1 MNIKYLTSL
10 RRNYNLSFIAYLYH
24 SKNMFSLWWY
34 SKPQMIFLVLI
45 IRYQI
50 IYTNPEHICQKLA
63 FFNVR
68 KRFAGLI
75 FGQRLSGNSNF
86 LCQLLLGKIMIFSK
100 FCQIICKARF
110 IIHPCIY
117 CVLCLK
123 HTIVKQEYGL

>member
-75 FGQRLSGNSNF
+75 FGQPVKSEIRDIYEVF
-86 LCQLLLGKIMIFSK
+86 LDSVCLETPIFS
-100 FCQIICKARF
+100 ASSSWERS
-110 IIHPCIY
+110 
-117 CVLCLK
+117 
-123 HTIVKQEYGL
+123 